1 MPPRRSHKKSRNGC
15 DQCKKRRVKCDEA
28 DPCLNCTRRSLSC
41 SYQHRIGT
49 PQPEPK
55 TKHAERLVACT
66 PAPGTSLAKISA
78 RTDAALSVFQRNLTD
93 TAYFGREWNG
103 QDPELMHHYCTSTC
117 TTLSDRE
124 DIHHVWRIEVPKI
137 AYSYEFLMHG
147 ILSLSALHL
156 SYVKPEKHSHYLT
169 SSTFHMALG
178 LQTFRTILRKPTAE
192 NCFALFAFSSVIM
205 VWICGVP
212 TDSKDAQPLS
222 SVIEMFNLSRGITSL
237 LEFFP
242 LIQKSCLGP
251 LFSQDWSEKV
261 DTPLRLFHG
270 LNDQIH
276 RLRYRLTVE
285 VLEEEERSILE
296 HAIIELKKACQ
307 RIERAH
313 SPSACGLIFIWPIT
327 VRNGFISLIEKRQPF
342 ALVLLA
348 CYCAQLHVFRRFWVM
363 ESRAES
369 LLSEVLAVMPPGYAD
384 LLDWPRQ
391 FCLHGP
397 DMERWCVLHPSME
410 GVAQETFS
418 HVYI

>member
-1 MPPRRSHKKSRNGC
+1 M
-15 DQCKKRRVKCDEA
+15 
-28 DPCLNCTRRSLSC
+28 
-41 SYQHRIGT
+41 
-49 PQPEPK
+49 
-55 TKHAERLVACT
+55 
-66 PAPGTSLAKISA
+66 
-78 RTDAALSVFQRNLTD
+78 ALSFQLI
-93 TAYFGREWNG
+93 
-103 QDPELMHHYCTSTC
+103 C
-117 TTLSDRE
+117 
-124 DIHHVWRIEVPKI
+124 
-137 AYSYEFLMHG
+137 
-147 ILSLSALHL
+147 
-156 SYVKPEKHSHYLT
+156 
-169 SSTFHMALG
+169 FH
-178 LQTFRTILRKPTAE
+178 R
-192 NCFALFAFSSVIM
+192 
-205 VWICGVP
+205 
-212 TDSKDAQPLS
+212 
-222 SVIEMFNLSRGITSL
+222 
-237 LEFFP
+237 
-242 LIQKSCLGP
+242 
-251 LFSQDWSEKV
+251 

-270 LNDQIH
+270 LNDQIN

-327 VRNGFISLIEKRQPF
+327 VRNGFVSLIEKRQPF

-410 GVAQETFS
+410 GVAQ
-418 HVYI
+418 